1 LITFSCSMPSP
12 LKTGLHRLPLSQR
25 ISGVTAMVWLLSL
38 APAPCQAGG
47 IEQVVRSFCLS
58 AFQVEM
64 QRAGKVPPAGM
75 ADFACSC
82 VADRIVDGTSLDD
95 AQHTCRL
102 ATARRYAL

>member
-1 LITFSCSMPSP
+1 MPRSLTTGQPRAP
-12 LKTGLHRLPLSQR
+12 LCQR
-25 ISGVTAMVWLLSL
+25 ISGATAIVWLLSL
-38 APAPCQAGG
+38 VPSPCQAGG
-47 IEQVVRSFCLS
+47 IEQVVRTFCLS

>member
-1 LITFSCSMPSP
+1 MASSLTIGRALAS
-12 LKTGLHRLPLSQR
+12 LSQR
-25 ISGVTAMVWLLSL
+25 ICGVTAMVWLLSL
-38 APAPCQAGG
+38 APSPGQAGG

-58 AFQVEM
+58 AFQMEM

-102 ATARRYAL
+102 ATARRYPF